1 MPSITLSNQA
11 RQDLVA
17 IWDYIADD
25 NPTAADRL
33 LDTLEE
39 QMQLLAD
46 HPFFGPPQPDIAHD
60 LRYLVSGNYLILY
73 RVLGE
78 VVETVRV
85 FHGARDLAAIFRD
98 DRK

>member
-11 RQDLVA
+11 RQDLIA

-25 NPTAADRL
+25 NPSAADRL

-39 QMQLLAD
+39 RMQRLAD
-46 HPFFGPPQPDIAHD
+46 HPFLGPPRPDISHD

-73 RVLGE
+73 RVLGD
-78 VVETVRV
+78 VVEIVRV
-85 FHGARDLAAIFRD
+85 LHGARDLAVLLPG

>member
-1 MPSITLSNQA
+1 M
-11 RQDLVA
+11 
-17 IWDYIADD
+17 IAV
-25 NPTAADRL
+25 
-33 LDTLEE
+33 
-39 QMQLLAD
+39 
-46 HPFFGPPQPDIAHD
+46 
-60 LRYLVSGNYLILY
+60 RYNYLILY